1 MPVRQVARTVA
12 LAAEV
17 RSKGPLNGVVAMGT
31 EMYNLES
38 VVPREIPCAT
48 YDDGTLAQMWS
59 HPDSDIRNSGF
70 PERHV
75 QKWIARQAASSRRAD
90 RCCVSTSWAAESFV
104 ANYGVARERVRV
116 IGMGHRPR
124 KIPLRERNWS
134 SPRFLFVGVDWKRK
148 NGEMV
153 LRAFREVRA
162 KIPDAVLSL
171 VGESPQMEESG
182 IERYGFLPREDL
194 AAQRILDGLYDN
206 ATCFVLPSRF
216 DPSAI
221 AYLEASSAGLPVIA
235 TGAGG
240 SSELLGDAAVIVNP
254 DDVDGIARAMLD
266 LSDPD
271 RAREAG
277 VSAAARA
284 AQYSWERV
292 GQRLLDVL
300 TDLEERP

>member
-1 MPVRQVARTVA
+1 
-12 LAAEV
+12 
-17 RSKGPLNGVVAMGT
+17 
-31 EMYNLES
+31 
-38 VVPREIPCAT
+38 
-48 YDDGTLAQMWS
+48 
-59 HPDSDIRNSGF
+59 
-70 PERHV
+70 
-75 QKWIARQAASSRRAD
+75 
-90 RCCVSTSWAAESFV
+90 
-104 ANYGVARERVRV
+104 
-116 IGMGHRPR
+116 
-124 KIPLRERNWS
+124 
-134 SPRFLFVGVDWKRK
+134 
-148 NGEMV
+148 MV